1 MQVGRPLG
9 QRKGRRRGR
18 WTAETAVGRAEH
30 SFHRWP
36 AGEIVMTD
44 NVEKCQR
51 REQKPSVN
59 GALTSSMQGNSSTAG
74 WVSLAADIREQ

>member
-1 MQVGRPLG
+1 
-9 QRKGRRRGR
+9 
-18 WTAETAVGRAEH
+18 
-30 SFHRWP
+30 
-36 AGEIVMTD
+36 MTD